1 LFRSDTM
8 AATPVKTLRSR
19 NVDIAGH
26 TISAQLVH
34 QYGVVKQ
41 NRLPLPNKLKQS
53 ANSGSLQSSRV
64 RSSSLSASKL
74 KQTNGNNGSVSTC
87 ATMNPA
93 TGSTS
98 GIAKKVKSPYNP
110 SARSLST
117 RSRIKRLGK

>member
-1 LFRSDTM
+1 M

-53 ANSGSLQSSRV
+53 ANGGSLQSSRV

-93 TGSTS
+93 GSTS

>member
-1 LFRSDTM
+1 M

-19 NVDIAGH
+19 NVDIVGN

-41 NRLPLPNKLKQS
+41 NRLSLPNKLKQQS
-53 ANSGSLQSSRV
+53 ANGGSLQSSRV
-64 RSSSLSASKL
+64 RSSSLSPNKL
-74 KQTNGNNGSVSTC
+74 KQANSNNGSVSTC
-87 ATMNPA
+87 ATINPS
-93 TGSTS
+93 TTSSTS
-98 GIAKKVKSPYNP
+98 GIAKRVKSPYNP

>member
-1 LFRSDTM
+1 M

-41 NRLPLPNKLKQS
+41 NRLSLPNKLKQS
-53 ANSGSLQSSRV
+53 ANGGSLQSSRV
-64 RSSSLSASKL
+64 RSSSLSANKL
-74 KQTNGNNGSVSTC
+74 KQANGNNGSVSTC
-87 ATMNPA
+87 ATINPSA
-93 TGSTS
+93 SSTS

>member
-1 LFRSDTM
+1 M

-41 NRLPLPNKLKQS
+41 NRLSLPGSKLKQS
-53 ANSGSLQSSRV
+53 TNGGSLQSNRV
-64 RSSSLSASKL
+64 RSSSLSSNKL
-74 KQTNGNNGSVSTC
+74 KQTNSNSGSVSTC
-87 ATMNPA
+87 AAINAVT

-98 GIAKKVKSPYNP
+98 GIAKRVKSSYNP

>member
-1 LFRSDTM
+1 M

-41 NRLPLPNKLKQS
+41 NRLPLPNKMKQTT
-53 ANSGSLQSSRV
+53 ANGSLQSSRV
-64 RSSSLSASKL
+64 RSSSLSSNKL
-74 KQTNGNNGSVSTC
+74 KQANSNGGTVSTC
-87 ATMNPA
+87 AAINTA
-93 TGSTS
+93 TTGCSS
-98 GIAKKVKSPYNP
+98 GIAKRVKSPYNP

>member
-1 LFRSDTM
+1 M

-41 NRLPLPNKLKQS
+41 NRLPLPKLKQS
-53 ANSGSLQSSRV
+53 ANGGSLQSNRV
-64 RSSSLSASKL
+64 RSSSLSANKL
-74 KQTNGNNGSVSTC
+74 KQANGNSGSVSTC
-87 ATMNPA
+87 ATINPSTA
-93 TGSTS
+93 GSTS
-98 GIAKKVKSPYNP
+98 AIAKKVKSPYNP

>member
-1 LFRSDTM
+1 M

-41 NRLPLPNKLKQS
+41 NRLSLPNKLKQPN
-53 ANSGSLQSSRV
+53 ANSGSLQSNRV
-64 RSSSLSASKL
+64 RSSSLSSNKL
-74 KQTNGNNGSVSTC
+74 KQPNSTGGSVNTC
-87 ATMNPA
+87 TPITTTSCN
-93 TGSTS
+93 STS

>member
-1 LFRSDTM
+1 M

-53 ANSGSLQSSRV
+53 TNGGSLQSSRV

-74 KQTNGNNGSVSTC
+74 KANGNSGSVSTC
-87 ATMNPA
+87 ASINPSTA
-93 TGSTS
+93 GSTS

>member
-1 LFRSDTM
+1 M

-41 NRLPLPNKLKQS
+41 NRLPLPSKLKQS
-53 ANSGSLQSSRV
+53 ANDGSLQSSRV
-64 RSSSLSASKL
+64 RSSSLSSKL
-74 KQTNGNNGSVSTC
+74 KHANSNGGSVSTC
-87 ATMNPA
+87 AA
-93 TGSTS
+93 ISSAGTGSTS
-98 GIAKKVKSPYNP
+98 GIAKRVKSPYNP